1 MKQKTIL
8 VITDGIGSNSSDK
21 FNAFA
26 NAKKPNYDYFFKNVP
41 NSLLKTSGLAVG
53 LPDGQMGN
61 SEVGHMTIGSGR
73 VLYQNLIK
81 VDRAIEKNELK
92 NNEALKNLLKIC
104 KNIHVIGLYSDG
116 GVHSHLRHFDAI
128 MQIAVDNGCK
138 AYAHAITDGRD
149 VSPTSGAE
157 FIKHLDEKFG
167 VSTICGRF
175 YAMDRDK
182 RWDRVQKAY
191 EVIKNG
197 ANKISQTP
205 LEYMQNSYANG
216 ITDEFIEPAS
226 FGKFN
231 GISKD
236 DGIIFINFRNDRAR
250 EICSALSL
258 PNFSEFERNENVA
271 NLITLTNYD
280 DNFKFPVM
288 FANDDIKDTLSE
300 IVAKNGLSQ
309 LHTAETEKYAHVTF
323 FFNGGKEE
331 PNLNESRILIPS
343 PKVKTY

>member
-73 VLYQNLIK
+73 SLYQNLVK

-92 NNEALKNLLKIC
+92 DNEALKNLLKIC

-167 VSTICGRF
+167 VSSICGRF

-182 RWDRVQKAY
+182 RWDRVRKAY

-205 LEYMQNSYANG
+205 LKYMQNSYANG
-216 ITDEFIEPAS
+216 VTDEFIEPAS

-236 DGIIFINFRNDRAR
+236 DGIIFINFRN
-250 EICSALSL
+250 IYL
-258 PNFSEFERNENVA
+258 
-271 NLITLTNYD
+271 
-280 DNFKFPVM
+280 
-288 FANDDIKDTLSE
+288 
-300 IVAKNGLSQ
+300 
-309 LHTAETEKYAHVTF
+309 F
-323 FFNGGKEE
+323 F
-331 PNLNESRILIPS
+331 IWQI
-343 PKVKTY
+343 